1 MANSKV
7 PVATMIP
14 LISMDDEEFYAVITQ
29 EERIRR
35 SFERI

>member
-14 LISMDDEEFYAVITQ
+14 LISMDDEEFYAVITHK
-29 EERIRR
+29 EVSE
-35 SFERI
+35 SGMWE